1 MSDFATT
8 LLRQHEELCSVKDT
22 WNSQWQDVV
31 DYVLPK
37 RQAFT
42 GDRSNGQPVT
52 DKIFDSTAPW
62 ALDQLAAGLHSY
74 LTSPTQRWFR
84 LRLTDYAEEEME
96 EDEDNE
102 RWLEIVTNTMYTV
115 FNSQKTNF
123 APQAHELYQDLGGFG
138 TSVFYVEEDYENAP
152 VRFST
157 YHLSEC
163 AFTEN
168 AYGVVNH
175 LSRKFKLTALQAYK
189 RFGDK
194 MPSKYV
200 EMAEKKPYEKI
211 DFLHVVRPREDWD
224 PKVHGP
230 RGMRFASW
238 WVLCEAKTII
248 RESGYHEFPFMVPRW
263 SKLTGETYGRGP
275 AMLAMPDIKMVNAM
289 AKTVLVAAQKIVDP
303 PLMLPDEG
311 FLLPIKTS
319 PGGLNF
325 YNSTLGPDQ
334 RIFPLET
341 KGRVDI
347 GQQLIDSR
355 RQHITRSFYLDWM
368 QLNEGPQM
376 TATEVVQRTEER
388 MRLMAPAISRLQ
400 SEFLDPLIERVY
412 AICLRKG
419 LFPRPPDSIQG
430 QNLRVEYVSPVAKAQ
445 RMTQVVGFQRLLES
459 LGQIAQAKPEVFDRI
474 DADGTVDFF
483 ADAYDVSY
491 QTLTPMDKVED
502 IRNNRKEA
510 ESKMNESAGMQ
521 QDSNTALNLAKAAQA
536 STQAEGVV
544 NAGPAGNTKPA

>member
-1 MSDFATT
+1 MAENYAVT
-8 LLRQHEELCSVKDT
+8 LCTRFEELNRVKGT
-22 WNSQWQDVV
+22 WNSAWQDVV

-37 RQAFT
+37 RQAFV

-62 ALDQLAAGLHSY
+62 ALDQLSAGLHSY

-84 LRLTDYAEEEME
+84 LRLSEHAEAEME
-96 EDEDNE
+96 EDEDVE
-102 RWLEIVTNTMYTV
+102 RWLEVVTNTMYNV

-138 TSVFYVEEDYENAP
+138 TGVFYVEEDYDRAP

-157 YHLSEC
+157 FHLAEC
-163 AFTEN
+163 VFEEN
-168 AYGVVNH
+168 AYGQVDC
-175 LSRKFKLTALQAYK
+175 LYRKFKWSNLQAYDY
-189 RFGDK
+189 FGKDSTPK
-194 MPSKYV
+194 MIKL
-200 EMAEKKPYEKI
+200 AQEKPADRTEYM
-211 DFLHVVRPREDWD
+211 HVVKPRRDWD
-224 PKVHGP
+224 PRSKGTK
-230 RGMRFASW
+230 GKMFGSW
-238 WVLCEAKTII
+238 WVNCDEKLIL
-248 RESGYHEFPFMVPRW
+248 REGGFHEFPFMVPRW

-289 AKTVLVAAQKIVDP
+289 AKTIIVAAQKIVDP
-303 PLMLPDEG
+303 PLMAPDEG

-319 PGGLNF
+319 PGGINYYSSML
-325 YNSTLGPDQ
+325 TPEQ
-334 RIFPLET
+334 RIYPLET

-347 GQQLIDSR
+347 GAQLVDSR

-368 QLNEGPQM
+368 QLQEGPQM

-400 SEFLDPLIERVY
+400 SEFLDPLIERVF
-412 AICLRKG
+412 AILTRKG
-419 LFPRPPDSIQG
+419 MFPKAPPQIQG
-430 QNLRVEYVSPVAKAQ
+430 LSLRVEYVSPVAKAQ

-491 QTLTPMDKVED
+491 QTLTP
-502 IRNNRKEA
+502 EA
-510 ESKMNESAGMQ
+510 EVTQIRDARAKQAAEAHANEQANIAADSAAKLGKAQ
-521 QDSNTALNLAKAAQA
+521 QSIQT
-536 STQAEGVV
+536 GG
-544 NAGPAGNTKPA
+544 AGESQGSAVPTR